1 MKQLEVYGDHVM
13 RQLCIKID
21 NETLERLDKIVYVL
35 RSMGFKDMTRSDLV
49 RQGINHVIRYYYTV
63 LDIDSLYAI
72 YRQAYKKI
80 IRGEIENA

>member
-1 MKQLEVYGDHVM
+1 M
-13 RQLCIKID
+13 RQITIKLD
-21 NETLERLDKIVYVL
+21 EETVEKLDKIVYVL
-35 RSMGFKDMTRSDLV
+35 RSMGFKDMTRSDLI
-49 RQGINHVIRYYYTV
+49 RQGINHVIRYYYTA